1 MKFSKVHK
9 LKYPKIALFI
19 NNLLIFIQN
28 WNINIIYSA
37 LPGYTIIFALC
48 KKLGIRR
55 YQLIS
60 IVHHPT
66 SFILFPECY
75 DKLIFI
81 SPVVHKIFEDKYPH
95 LKSHFEYLFWGGDMD
110 FYSYH
115 KIKRPL
121 KYDFI
126 SAGKTLRD
134 YSLFFNGLSS
144 LSCKYIAIGS
154 RNSQQNEISY
164 SSLMQLYNE
173 SRFVV
178 IPILPLGDFPSVL
191 SGLTSFLD
199 AICLGLPVLISDNTL
214 IGIDVEKEGMGY
226 IYKAGNEDDFICK
239 SERMLATTSEE
250 YLTMRKKCMDFA
262 LKNSCKKFNSKLIE
276 IINDIIQ

>member
-1 MKFSKVHK
+1 M
-9 LKYPKIALFI
+9 
-19 NNLLIFIQN
+19 
-28 WNINIIYSA
+28 NI
-37 LPGYTIIFALC
+37 
-48 KKLGIRR
+48 
-55 YQLIS
+55 
-60 IVHHPT
+60 
-66 SFILFPECY
+66 
-75 DKLIFI
+75 
-81 SPVVHKIFEDKYPH
+81 
-95 LKSHFEYLFWGGDMD
+95 FWGGDMD